1 MDLDLNFTNL
11 GGVKLM
17 GIFSINKKKYATLK
31 IEKKKVEKKEVV
43 KKEEPNISGSG
54 LWVKCPSC
62 EEIIYKRDIKKNQMK
77 CPNCD
82 NYFKM
87 TGKQRI
93 ELLIDKDTFVEYDA
107 KLFTKDPLE
116 FPDYSKKIENA
127 KLKTKLKEGVLS
139 GIGKIFGMEVSIAA
153 MDFSFLGGSMG
164 TVVGEK
170 ITRAIERG
178 IEKNIPV
185 IVVATSGG
193 ARMHEGILSLMQMAK
208 TSAALDRLREKG
220 IPFISIP
227 VDPTTGGVTA
237 SFAMLGDVI
246 ISEPKA
252 LIGFAGPRV
261 IEQTIKQ
268 KLPEGFQ
275 LSEFVQEC
283 GMVDIIAKRE
293 DLKETVHR
301 VLDNL
306 FGL

>member
-1 MDLDLNFTNL
+1 
-11 GGVKLM
+11 M

-31 IEKKKVEKKEVV
+31 IEKKKKEKKVDPEKV
-43 KKEEPNISGSG
+43 EPNITGSG
-54 LWVKCPSC
+54 LWVKCPGC
-62 EEIIYKRDIKKNQMK
+62 NEIIYKKDIKKNEMR

-87 TGKQRI
+87 SGKQRI
-93 ELLIDKDTFVEYDA
+93 ELLIDKDTFEEFDVD
-107 KLFTKDPLE
+107 LSTKDPLK
-116 FPDYSKKIENA
+116 FPDYAEKIENA
-127 KLKTKLKEGVLS
+127 KIKTKLKEGVIS
-139 GIGKIFGMEVSIAA
+139 GIGKMFGMEVSIAA

-178 IEKNIPV
+178 IERKIPV

-193 ARMHEGILSLMQMAK
+193 ARMHEGILSLMQMVK

-293 DLKETVHR
+293 DLKKTVHR

>member
-1 MDLDLNFTNL
+1 
-11 GGVKLM
+11 M

-31 IEKKKVEKKEVV
+31 IEKKTEEKKVEPKKV
-43 KKEEPNISGSG
+43 EPNITGSG
-54 LWVKCPSC
+54 LWVKCPGC
-62 EEIIYKRDIKKNQMK
+62 NDIIYKKDIKKNDMR

-87 TGKQRI
+87 SGKQRI
-93 ELLIDKDTFVEYDA
+93 ELLIDKDTFEEFDVE
-107 KLFTKDPLE
+107 LFTKDPLK
-116 FPDYSKKIENA
+116 FPDYAEKIENA
-127 KLKTKLKEGVLS
+127 KIKTKLKEGVIS
-139 GIGKIFGMEVSIAA
+139 GVGKMFGMEVSIAA

-178 IEKNIPV
+178 IERKIPV
-185 IVVATSGG
+185 IVIATSGG

-283 GMVDIIAKRE
+283 GMVDIIAKRQ
-293 DLKETVHR
+293 DLKKTVHR

>member
-1 MDLDLNFTNL
+1 
-11 GGVKLM
+11 M

-31 IEKKKVEKKEVV
+31 IEKKKVEKKVET
-43 KKEEPNISGSG
+43 KKVEPNITGSG
-54 LWVKCPSC
+54 LWVKCPGC
-62 EEIIYKRDIKKNQMK
+62 NEIIYKKDIKKNEMR

-87 TGKQRI
+87 SGNQRI
-93 ELLIDKDTFVEYDA
+93 ELLIDKDTFEEFDVD
-107 KLFTKDPLE
+107 LSTKDPLK
-116 FPDYSKKIENA
+116 FPDYAEKIENA
-127 KLKTKLKEGVLS
+127 KMKTKLKEGVIS
-139 GIGKIFGMEVSIAA
+139 GVGKMFGMEVSIAA

-178 IEKNIPV
+178 TERKIPV

-220 IPFISIP
+220 VPFISIP

-293 DLKETVHR
+293 DLKKTVHR

>member
-1 MDLDLNFTNL
+1 
-11 GGVKLM
+11 M

-31 IEKKKVEKKEVV
+31 IEKKKVEKKVES
-43 KKEEPNISGSG
+43 KKVEPNITGSG
-54 LWVKCPSC
+54 LWVKCPGC
-62 EEIIYKRDIKKNQMK
+62 NEIIYKRDIKKNEMK

-82 NYFKM
+82 SYFKM
-87 TGKQRI
+87 SGKQRI
-93 ELLIDKDTFVEYDA
+93 ELLIDKDTFEEFDVD
-107 KLFTKDPLE
+107 LSTKDPLK
-116 FPDYSKKIENA
+116 FPDYAKKIESA
-127 KLKTKLKEGVLS
+127 KIKTKLKEGVIS
-139 GIGKIFGMEVSIAA
+139 GVGKMFGMEVSIAA

-178 IEKNIPV
+178 IERKIPV

-193 ARMHEGILSLMQMAK
+193 ARMHEGILSLMQMVK
-208 TSAALDRLREKG
+208 TSAALDRLRENG

-275 LSEFVQEC
+275 LSEFVQ
-283 GMVDIIAKRE
+283 D
-293 DLKETVHR
+293 
-301 VLDNL
+301 
-306 FGL
+306 

>member
-1 MDLDLNFTNL
+1 
-11 GGVKLM
+11 M

-31 IEKKKVEKKEVV
+31 ITKKDVKEV
-43 KKEEPNISGSG
+43 KKEPSISESG
-54 LWVKCPSC
+54 LWMKCPAC
-62 EEIIYKRDIKKNQMK
+62 GEILYKRDIKKNQMR

-87 TGKQRI
+87 SGKQRI
-93 ELLIDKDTFVEYDA
+93 DLLIDKDTFEEYD
-107 KLFTKDPLE
+107 KELSTRDPLK
-116 FPDYSKKIENA
+116 FPAYTEKLENA
-127 KLKTKLKEGVLS
+127 KKKTKLTEGVIS
-139 GIGKIFGMEVSIAA
+139 GVGKMYDKEVSIAV

-208 TSAALDRLREKG
+208 TSAALDRLRKKG

-237 SFAMLGDVI
+237 SFAMLGDVN

-275 LSEFVQEC
+275 LSEFVLEC
-283 GMVDIIAKRE
+283 GMLDIISKRE
-293 DLKETVHR
+293 DLKETVYR

-306 FGL
+306 FEL